1 MRILI
6 EEYQY
11 EYEDVYDVLKGLGVL
26 QNVEGKVCLSY
37 VGYYFNDDPDVNDCV
52 FILPKVL
59 LEGEF
64 GKEKVFGH
72 IEPKDLINAEDCKEL
87 TTEEHTFIYNLSVW
101 IYRAITVFR
110 DHEFDRVED
119 GKRQSSIVF
128 YKQAPMMGH
137 TRKRRANTFL
147 DVLLT
152 LQEWNK
158 RNESFV
164 MFILKNLHSGYNK
177 INWTRTISRSQAVI
191 QESIGSTRRQDVS
204 YLNPINKKRQINF
217 DEELL
222 VIYYS
227 ILQHMHDKY
236 GFPVSINVNFPLIR
250 GDKFARYINGYG
262 KRRLKQIKY
271 KYFSDKALE
280 LWELCYAFF
289 DRPDN
294 IMLNVDQREYLLV
307 KSFHIV
313 FEAIIDELIA
323 GDQKLP
329 KELKDQPDGKRVDHL
344 YQYKELTNND
354 TDDNIYYIGDSKYY
368 KRGNSLGNESVYKQF
383 TYARNVIQW
392 NIDLFNDGKAEDR
405 NGHVKLRDD
414 VTEGYNIIP
423 NFFIS
428 ANQNVLQPEDD
439 IKLID
444 SDKEAGQSRQQYY
457 LSRQFENRLFDRDTF
472 LLAHYDVNFLFV
484 IALYGRNHQ
493 SSKVAWRN
501 KVRKM
506 FRKEIQQML
515 KDNFEFYA
523 MTAHADV
530 NADTYIKENFQTL
543 LGKVFHPFENRE
555 GSDQQYYSLALRN
568 PDKEYEYYK
577 NVKHDAIRAEEAR
590 RRIADE
596 NEQVMFDLKQAF
608 YVAPCE
614 LGVDPRS
621 LPEDVMP
628 IVEPRSHDEIPK
640 QFLTMHYLENY
651 ADTTILIGIVNGLDH
666 LHWIFSRKGG
676 KRDDAYNVRLGKE
689 VHGGV
694 VKSRDY
700 VRHAKFVILYNVGE
714 NKVYKAFRVKNT
726 GELTSEQ
733 MIKQDY
739 RNPHH
744 DKYFCYF
751 FDEEITLGD
760 FDIQGIIEAD
770 KKKYEADPKHKE
782 KYAEGQ
788 PVYMSGKELIKFRKK
803 CIQI

>member
-11 EYEDVYDVLKGLGVL
+11 DYEDVYDVLKGLGVL
-26 QNVEGKVCLSY
+26 QDVEGKVSLSY
-37 VGYYFNDDPDVNDCV
+37 VGYYYNDDPDVNDCV

-72 IEPKDLINAEDCKEL
+72 IEPRDLINAEDCKDL
-87 TTEEHTFIYNLSVW
+87 TSEEHTFIYNLSVW

-119 GKRQSSIVF
+119 GKRQSSIVL

-137 TRKRRANTFL
+137 TRKRKANTFL

-164 MFILKNLHSGYNK
+164 MFIVKNLHSGYNK

-191 QESIGSTRRQDVS
+191 QESIGGTRRQDVS
-204 YLNPINKKRQINF
+204 YLNPINKKRQVNF

-250 GDKFARYINGYG
+250 GDKFARYIGGYG

-329 KELKDQPDGKRVDHL
+329 KELKDQPDGKRVDHI
-344 YQYKELTNND
+344 YQYQELTNNT

-368 KRGNSLGNESVYKQF
+368 KRGNSLGKESIYKQF

-392 NIDLFNDGKAEDR
+392 NIDLFNDGKEEEK

-428 ANQNVLQPEDD
+428 ANQNVLRPEDD

-444 SDKEAGQSRQQYY
+444 SDKEADKRRQQYY

-484 IALYGRNHQ
+484 VALYGRNH
-493 SSKVAWRN
+493 SASKALWRN
-501 KVRKM
+501 KVRQM

-515 KDNFEFYA
+515 KENFEFYA
-523 MTAHADV
+523 TTAKSDV
-530 NADTYIKENFQTL
+530 NPDVYIKENFQSL
-543 LGKVFHPFENRE
+543 LGKVYHPFDNRE
-555 GSDQQYYSLALRN
+555 GSDQQYFSLALRK
-568 PDKEYEYYK
+568 PEKES
-577 NVKHDAIRAEEAR
+577 DATIRAKVAS
-590 RRIADE
+590 E
-596 NEQVMFDLKQAF
+596 NEAVMFELKNAF
-608 YVAPCE
+608 YIAKCP
-614 LGVDPRS
+614 LGVDPRT
-621 LPEDVMP
+621 LPEDKMP
-628 IVEPRSHDEIPK
+628 IVEPRPHDVIPK

-651 ADTTILIGIVNGLDH
+651 PKATFLIGIVNGYEH
-666 LHWIFSRKGG
+666 LNWIFSRNGG
-676 KRDDAYNVRLGKE
+676 KRDDAYNVRLGKD

-700 VRHAKFVILYNVGE
+700 VKHAKFVILYMDGE
-714 NKVYKAFRVKNT
+714 KKVYKAFRVKNT
-726 GELTSEQ
+726 GELTHEQ
-733 MIKQDY
+733 MISQGY
-739 RNPHH
+739 LNPRH
-744 DKYFCYF
+744 DRYFCYF
-751 FDEEITLGD
+751 FDEEITLGE
-760 FDIQGIIEAD
+760 FDIETIIEA
-770 KKKYEADPKHKE
+770 E
-782 KYAEGQ
+782 KTRNAGYAKGMPIYVNDE
-788 PVYMSGKELIKFRKK
+788 ELIKFRK
-803 CIQI
+803 

>member
-11 EYEDVYDVLKGLGVL
+11 DYEDVYDVLRGLGVL
-26 QNVEGKVCLSY
+26 QDVEGKVSLSY

-72 IEPKDLINAEDCKEL
+72 IEPRDLIKAEDCKDL
-87 TTEEHTFIYNLSVW
+87 TTEEHAFIYNLSVW

-110 DHEFDRVED
+110 DHEFDRMED
-119 GKRQSSIVF
+119 GKRQSSIVL
-128 YKQAPMMGH
+128 YKRAPMMGH
-137 TRKRRANTFL
+137 TRKRKANTFL

-164 MFILKNLHSGYNK
+164 MFIVKNLHSGHNK
-177 INWTRTISRSQAVI
+177 INWMRTISRSQAVI
-191 QESIGSTRRQDVS
+191 QESIGGTCRQDVS

-250 GDKFARYINGYG
+250 GDKFKRYIGGYG

-280 LWELCYAFF
+280 LWELSYAFF

-307 KSFHIV
+307 KSFHVV
-313 FEAIIDELIA
+313 FEAIIDELIT

-329 KELKDQPDGKRVDHL
+329 KELKDQPDGKRVDHI
-344 YQYKELTNND
+344 YQYHELTNND
-354 TDDNIYYIGDSKYY
+354 KDDNIYYIGDSKYY
-368 KRGNSLGNESVYKQF
+368 KRGNSLGKESIYKQF

-392 NIDLFNDGKAEDR
+392 NIDLFNDGKTEEKY
-405 NGHVKLRDD
+405 GHVKLRDD

-428 ANQNVLQPEDD
+428 ANQNVLLPEDD

-444 SDKEAGQSRQQYY
+444 NDKEADKRRQQYY
-457 LSRQFENRLFDRDTF
+457 LSRQFKNRLFDRDTF

-484 IALYGRNHQ
+484 VALYGRNHSASKAQ
-493 SSKVAWRN
+493 WRSKVRQ
-501 KVRKM
+501 M
-506 FRKEIQQML
+506 FRNEIQQML
-515 KDNFEFYA
+515 KENFEFYA
-523 MTAHADV
+523 ITAKSDV
-530 NADTYIKENFQTL
+530 NPDVYIKENFQKL
-543 LGKVFHPFENRE
+543 LGKVYHPFDNRE
-555 GSDQQYYSLALRN
+555 GSDQQYFSLALRK
-568 PDKEYEYYK
+568 PEKEKEYYEKVVK
-577 NVKHDAIRAEEAR
+577 NPALGEKMMKE
-590 RRIADE
+590 IADE
-596 NEQVMFDLKQAF
+596 NEAVMFDLRQAF
-608 YVAPCE
+608 YIAKCPLGIAP
-614 LGVDPRS
+614 RM
-621 LPEDVMP
+621 LPEDEMP
-628 IVEPRSHDEIPK
+628 IVEPRPHDVIPK

-651 ADTTILIGIVNGLDH
+651 PKATFLIGIVNGYEH
-666 LHWIFSRKGG
+666 LNWIFSRNGG
-676 KRDDAYNVRLGKE
+676 KRDDAYNVRLGKD

-700 VRHAKFVILYNVGE
+700 VKHAKFVILYMDGE
-714 NKVYKAFRVKNT
+714 KKVYKAFRVKNT
-726 GELTSEQ
+726 GELSREQ
-733 MIKQDY
+733 MISQGY
-739 RNPHH
+739 LNPRH
-744 DKYFCYF
+744 DRYFCYF

-760 FDIQGIIEAD
+760 FDINEIIKTD
-770 KKKYEADPKHKE
+770 KKKYEADTKQKE
-782 KYAEGQ
+782 EYAEGQ
-788 PVYMSGKELIKFRKK
+788 PVFMSGEELIKFRK
-803 CIQI
+803 

>member
-26 QNVEGKVCLSY
+26 QDVEGKVSLSY

-110 DHEFDRVED
+110 DHELDRVED

-164 MFILKNLHSGYNK
+164 MFIVKNLHSGYNK

-191 QESIGSTRRQDVS
+191 QESIGGTRRQDVS
-204 YLNPINKKRQINF
+204 YLNPINKKRQVNF

-250 GDKFARYINGYG
+250 GDKFARHIGGYG

-329 KELKDQPDGKRVDHL
+329 KELKDQPDGKRVDHI
-344 YQYKELTNND
+344 YQYQELTNNT

-368 KRGNSLGNESVYKQF
+368 KRGNSLGKESIYKQF

-392 NIDLFNDGKAEDR
+392 NIDLFNDGKEEEK

-428 ANQNVLQPEDD
+428 ANQNVLRPEDD

-444 SDKEAGQSRQQYY
+444 SDKEADKRRQQYY

-484 IALYGRNHQ
+484 VALYGRNH
-493 SSKVAWRN
+493 SASKALWRN
-501 KVRKM
+501 KVRQM

-515 KDNFEFYA
+515 KENFEFYA
-523 MTAHADV
+523 MTAKSDV
-530 NADTYIKENFQTL
+530 NPDVYIKENFQSL
-543 LGKVFHPFENRE
+543 LGKVYHPFDNRE
-555 GSDQQYYSLALRN
+555 GSDQQYFSLALRK
-568 PDKEYEYYK
+568 PEKES
-577 NVKHDAIRAEEAR
+577 DATIRAKVAS
-590 RRIADE
+590 E
-596 NEQVMFDLKQAF
+596 NEAVMFELKNAF
-608 YVAPCE
+608 YIAKCPLGVAP
-614 LGVDPRS
+614 RT
-621 LPEDVMP
+621 LPEDKMP
-628 IVEPRSHDEIPK
+628 IVEPRPHDVIPK

-651 ADTTILIGIVNGLDH
+651 PKATFLIGIVNGYEH
-666 LHWIFSRKGG
+666 LNWIFSRNGG
-676 KRDDAYNVRLGKE
+676 KRDDAYNVRLGKD

-700 VRHAKFVILYNVGE
+700 VKHAKFVILYMDGE
-714 NKVYKAFRVKNT
+714 KKVYKAFRVKNT
-726 GELTSEQ
+726 GELTHEQ
-733 MIKQDY
+733 MISQGY
-739 RNPHH
+739 LNPRH
-744 DKYFCYF
+744 DRYFCYF
-751 FDEEITLGD
+751 FDEEITLGE
-760 FDIQGIIEAD
+760 FDIETIIEA
-770 KKKYEADPKHKE
+770 E
-782 KYAEGQ
+782 KTRNAGYAKGMPIYVNGE
-788 PVYMSGKELIKFRKK
+788 ELIKFRK
-803 CIQI
+803 

>member
-26 QNVEGKVCLSY
+26 QDVEGKVSLSY

-87 TTEEHTFIYNLSVW
+87 TTEEHKFIYNLSVW

-119 GKRQSSIVF
+119 GKRQSSIVL

-137 TRKRRANTFL
+137 TRKRKANTFL

-164 MFILKNLHSGYNK
+164 MFIVKNLHSGYNK

-191 QESIGSTRRQDVS
+191 QESGCGSRRQDVS

-227 ILQHMHDKY
+227 VLQHMHDEY
-236 GFPVSINVNFPLIR
+236 GFPVRINVNFPLIQ
-250 GDKFARYINGYG
+250 GEKFKWYINGYG

-323 GDQKLP
+323 GDQTLP
-329 KELKDQPDGKRVDHL
+329 KELKDQPDGKRVDHI
-344 YQYKELTNND
+344 YQYQELTNNA
-354 TDDNIYYIGDSKYY
+354 TDDHIYYIGDSKYY
-368 KRGNSLGNESVYKQF
+368 KRGNSLGKESVYKQF

-444 SDKEAGQSRQQYY
+444 SDKEAGQRRQQYY

-484 IALYGRNHQ
+484 IALYGRNNQ

-543 LGKVFHPFENRE
+543 LGKVYHPFENRE
-555 GSDQQYYSLALRN
+555 GSDQQYFSLALRKPEKESN
-568 PDKEYEYYK
+568 PEVSAKIS
-577 NVKHDAIRAEEAR
+577 N
-590 RRIADE
+590 E
-596 NEQVMFDLKQAF
+596 NEAVMFALRQAF
-608 YVAPCE
+608 YIAKCP
-614 LGVDPRS
+614 LGVDPKT

-628 IVEPRSHDEIPK
+628 KVEARPHDEIPK
-640 QFLTMHYLENY
+640 EYLTMHHLEQY
-651 ADTTILIGIVNGLDH
+651 PDATFLIGGFNGVNQLN
-666 LHWIFSRKGG
+666 WIFSRRGG
-676 KRDDAYNVRLGKE
+676 KRDDAYNVRIGKD

-694 VKSRDY
+694 IKSRENI
-700 VRHAKFVILYNVGE
+700 RHAKFVILYEFEKEDKG
-714 NKVYKAFRVKNT
+714 VYKAFRVKNI
-726 GELTSEQ
+726 GELTKQQ
-733 MIKQDY
+733 MIDTGY
-739 RNPHH
+739 INPRH
-744 DKYFCYF
+744 DAYLCYF
-751 FDEEITLGD
+751 FDEEITLGE
-760 FDIQGIIEAD
+760 FDIKKIIEAD
-770 KKKYEADPKHKE
+770 RMKHEADSKQKKE
-782 KYAEGQ
+782 YAEGQ
-788 PVYMSGKELIKFRKK
+788 PVYMSGKELINYRK
-803 CIQI
+803 

>member
-26 QNVEGKVCLSY
+26 QDVEGKVSLSY

-110 DHEFDRVED
+110 DHEFDRVEN
-119 GKRQSSIVF
+119 GKRQSSIVL

-137 TRKRRANTFL
+137 TRKRKANTFL

-164 MFILKNLHSGYNK
+164 MFIVKNLHSGYNK

-250 GDKFARYINGYG
+250 GDKFARYISGYG

-368 KRGNSLGNESVYKQF
+368 KRGNSLGKESVYKQF

-405 NGHVKLRDD
+405 SGHVKLRDD

-428 ANQNVLQPEDD
+428 ANQNVLRPEND

-444 SDKEAGQSRQQYY
+444 SDKEDGKRRQQYY

-484 IALYGRNHQ
+484 VALYGRNN
-493 SSKVAWRN
+493 SASKVQWRN
-501 KVRKM
+501 KVRRM
-506 FRKEIQQML
+506 FRIEIQQML
-515 KDNFEFYA
+515 KENFEFYA
-523 MTAHADV
+523 MTAKSDV
-530 NADTYIKENFQTL
+530 NPDAYLRENFQQV
-543 LGKVFHPFENRE
+543 LGKVYHPFDNRE
-555 GSDQQYYSLALRN
+555 GSDQQYFSLALRK
-568 PDKEYEYYK
+568 PEKEA
-577 NVKHDAIRAEEAR
+577 DAAIREKVAS
-590 RRIADE
+590 E
-596 NEQVMFDLKQAF
+596 NEAVMFELKHAF
-608 YVAPCE
+608 YIAKCP
-614 LGVDPRS
+614 LGVDPRT

-628 IVEPRSHDEIPK
+628 RVEARPHDVIPK

-651 ADTTILIGIVNGLDH
+651 PKATFLIGIVNGIEH

-689 VHGGV
+689 AHGGV

-700 VRHAKFVILYNVGE
+700 VKHAKFVILYNAGE

-726 GELTSEQ
+726 GELTREQ
-733 MIKQDY
+733 MISQGY
-739 RNPHH
+739 LRPRH

-751 FDEEITLGD
+751 FDEEITLGE
-760 FDIQGIIEAD
+760 FDIHGIIEAD
-770 KKKYEADPKHKE
+770 KKKHEVDAKQKE
-782 KYAEGQ
+782 EYAEGQ
-788 PVYMSGKELIKFRKK
+788 PIFMSGEELIKFRK
-803 CIQI
+803 

>member
-11 EYEDVYDVLKGLGVL
+11 DYEDVYDVLKGLGVL
-26 QNVEGKVCLSY
+26 QDVEGKVSLSY
-37 VGYYFNDDPDVNDCV
+37 VGYYYNDDPDVNDCV

-72 IEPKDLINAEDCKEL
+72 IEPRDLINAEDCKDL
-87 TTEEHTFIYNLSVW
+87 TSEEHTFIYNLSVW

-119 GKRQSSIVF
+119 GKRQSSIVL

-137 TRKRRANTFL
+137 TRKRKANTFL

-164 MFILKNLHSGYNK
+164 MFIVKNLHSGYNK

-191 QESIGSTRRQDVS
+191 QESIGGTRRQDVS
-204 YLNPINKKRQINF
+204 YLNPINKKRQVNF

-250 GDKFARYINGYG
+250 GDKFARYIGGYG

-329 KELKDQPDGKRVDHL
+329 KELKDQPDGKRVDHI
-344 YQYKELTNND
+344 YQYQELTNNT

-368 KRGNSLGNESVYKQF
+368 KRGNSLGKESIYKQF

-392 NIDLFNDGKAEDR
+392 NIDLFNDGKEEEK

-428 ANQNVLQPEDD
+428 ANQNVLRPEDD

-444 SDKEAGQSRQQYY
+444 SDKEADKRRQQYY

-484 IALYGRNHQ
+484 VALYGRNH
-493 SSKVAWRN
+493 SASKALWHN
-501 KVRKM
+501 KVRQM

-515 KDNFEFYA
+515 KENFEFYA
-523 MTAHADV
+523 MTAKSDV
-530 NADTYIKENFQTL
+530 NPDVYIKENFQSL
-543 LGKVFHPFENRE
+543 LGKVYHPFDNRE
-555 GSDQQYYSLALRN
+555 GSDQQYFSLALRK
-568 PDKEYEYYK
+568 PEKES
-577 NVKHDAIRAEEAR
+577 DATIRAKVAS
-590 RRIADE
+590 E
-596 NEQVMFDLKQAF
+596 NEAVMFELKNAF
-608 YVAPCE
+608 YIAKCP
-614 LGVDPRS
+614 LGVDPRT
-621 LPEDVMP
+621 LPEDKMP
-628 IVEPRSHDEIPK
+628 IVEPRPHDVIPK

-651 ADTTILIGIVNGLDH
+651 PKATFLIGIVNGYEH
-666 LHWIFSRKGG
+666 LNWIFSRNGG
-676 KRDDAYNVRLGKE
+676 KRDDAYNVRLGKD

-700 VRHAKFVILYNVGE
+700 VKHAKFVILYMDGE
-714 NKVYKAFRVKNT
+714 KKVYKAFRVKNT
-726 GELTSEQ
+726 GELTHEQ
-733 MIKQDY
+733 MISQGY
-739 RNPHH
+739 LNPRH
-744 DKYFCYF
+744 DRYFCYF
-751 FDEEITLGD
+751 FDEEITLGE
-760 FDIQGIIEAD
+760 FDIETIIEA
-770 KKKYEADPKHKE
+770 E
-782 KYAEGQ
+782 KTRNAGYAKGMPIYVNGE
-788 PVYMSGKELIKFRKK
+788 ELIKFRK
-803 CIQI
+803 

>member
-26 QNVEGKVCLSY
+26 QDVEGKVSLSY

-164 MFILKNLHSGYNK
+164 MFIVKDLHSGYNK

-250 GDKFARYINGYG
+250 GDKFARYISGYG

-368 KRGNSLGNESVYKQF
+368 KRGNSLGKESVYKQF

-405 NGHVKLRDD
+405 SGHVKLRDD

-428 ANQNVLQPEDD
+428 ANQNVLRPEND

-444 SDKEAGQSRQQYY
+444 SDKEDGKRRQQYY

-484 IALYGRNHQ
+484 VALYGRNN
-493 SSKVAWRN
+493 SASKVQWRN
-501 KVRKM
+501 KVRRM
-506 FRKEIQQML
+506 FRIEIQQML
-515 KDNFEFYA
+515 KENFEFYA
-523 MTAHADV
+523 MTAKSDV
-530 NADTYIKENFQTL
+530 NPDAYLRENFQQV
-543 LGKVFHPFENRE
+543 LGKVYHPFDNRE
-555 GSDQQYYSLALRN
+555 GSDQQYFSLALRK
-568 PDKEYEYYK
+568 PEKEA
-577 NVKHDAIRAEEAR
+577 DAAIREKVAS
-590 RRIADE
+590 E
-596 NEQVMFDLKQAF
+596 NEAVMFELKHAF
-608 YVAPCE
+608 YIAKCP
-614 LGVDPRS
+614 LGVDPRTLS
-621 LPEDVMP
+621 EDVMP
-628 IVEPRSHDEIPK
+628 RVEARPHDVIPK

-651 ADTTILIGIVNGLDH
+651 PKATFLIGIVNGMEH

-689 VHGGV
+689 AHGGV

-700 VRHAKFVILYNVGE
+700 VKHAKFVILYNAGE

-726 GELTSEQ
+726 GELTREQ
-733 MIKQDY
+733 MKNQGY
-739 RNPHH
+739 LNPRHER
-744 DKYFCYF
+744 YFCYF
-751 FDEEITLGD
+751 FDEEITLGE
-760 FDIQGIIEAD
+760 FDIEAIIEAD
-770 KKKYEADPKHKE
+770 KKKHEADAKQKE

-788 PVYMSGKELIKFRKK
+788 PVFMSGEELIKFRK
-803 CIQI
+803 

>member
-26 QNVEGKVCLSY
+26 QDVEGKVSLSY

-87 TTEEHTFIYNLSVW
+87 TTEEHKFIYNLSVW

-119 GKRQSSIVF
+119 GKRQSSIVL

-137 TRKRRANTFL
+137 TRKRKANTFL

-164 MFILKNLHSGYNK
+164 MFIVKNLHSGYNK

-191 QESIGSTRRQDVS
+191 QESGCGSRRQDVS

-227 ILQHMHDKY
+227 VLQHMHDEY
-236 GFPVSINVNFPLIR
+236 GFPVRINVNFPLIQ
-250 GDKFARYINGYG
+250 GEKFKRYINGYG

-323 GDQKLP
+323 GDQTLP
-329 KELKDQPDGKRVDHL
+329 KELKDQPDGKRVDHI
-344 YQYKELTNND
+344 YQYQELTNNA
-354 TDDNIYYIGDSKYY
+354 TDDHIYYIGDSKYY
-368 KRGNSLGNESVYKQF
+368 KRGNSLGKESVYKQF

-444 SDKEAGQSRQQYY
+444 SDKEAGQRRQQYY

-515 KDNFEFYA
+515 KENFEFYA

-543 LGKVFHPFENRE
+543 LGKVYHPFENRE
-555 GSDQQYYSLALRN
+555 GSDQQYFSLALRKPEKESN
-568 PDKEYEYYK
+568 PEVSAKIS
-577 NVKHDAIRAEEAR
+577 N
-590 RRIADE
+590 E
-596 NEQVMFDLKQAF
+596 NEAVMFALRQAF
-608 YVAPCE
+608 YIAKCP
-614 LGVDPRS
+614 LGVDPKT

-628 IVEPRSHDEIPK
+628 KVEARPHDEIPK
-640 QFLTMHYLENY
+640 EYLTMHHLEQY
-651 ADTTILIGIVNGLDH
+651 PDATFLIGGFNGVNQLN
-666 LHWIFSRKGG
+666 WIFSRRGG
-676 KRDDAYNVRLGKE
+676 KRDDAYNVRIGKD

-694 VKSRDY
+694 IKSRENI
-700 VRHAKFVILYNVGE
+700 RHAKFVILYEFEKEDKG
-714 NKVYKAFRVKNT
+714 VYKAFRVKNI
-726 GELTSEQ
+726 GELTKQQ
-733 MIKQDY
+733 MIDTGY
-739 RNPHH
+739 INPRH
-744 DKYFCYF
+744 DAYLCYF
-751 FDEEITLGD
+751 FDEEITLGE
-760 FDIQGIIEAD
+760 FDIKKIIEAD
-770 KKKYEADPKHKE
+770 RMKHEADSKQKKE
-782 KYAEGQ
+782 YAEGQ
-788 PVYMSGKELIKFRKK
+788 PVYMSGKELINFRK
-803 CIQI
+803 

>member
-11 EYEDVYDVLKGLGVL
+11 KYEDVCDVLKGLGVL
-26 QNVEGKVCLSY
+26 QDVEGKVSLSY

-72 IEPKDLINAEDCKEL
+72 IEPRDLINAEDCKDL

-119 GKRQSSIVF
+119 GKRQSSIVL

-137 TRKRRANTFL
+137 TRKRKANTFL

-164 MFILKNLHSGYNK
+164 MFIVKNLHSGYNK

-191 QESIGSTRRQDVS
+191 QESIGGTRRQDVS

-250 GDKFARYINGYG
+250 GDKFKRYIDSYG

-344 YQYKELTNND
+344 YQYQELTNND
-354 TDDNIYYIGDSKYY
+354 KNDNIYYIGDSKYY
-368 KRGNSLGNESVYKQF
+368 KRGNSLGKESIYKQF

-392 NIDLFNDGKAEDR
+392 NIDLFNDGKAEEKS
-405 NGHVKLRDD
+405 GHVKLRDD

-428 ANQNVLQPEDD
+428 ANQNVLRPEDD

-444 SDKEAGQSRQQYY
+444 SDKEESKRRQQYY

-484 IALYGRNHQ
+484 VALYGRNNAA
-493 SSKVAWRN
+493 SKVQWRN
-501 KVRKM
+501 KVRRM
-506 FRKEIQQML
+506 FRIEIQQML
-515 KDNFEFYA
+515 KENFEFYA
-523 MTAHADV
+523 MTAKSDV
-530 NADTYIKENFQTL
+530 NPDAYIRENFQQV
-543 LGKVFHPFENRE
+543 LGKVYHPFDNRE
-555 GSDQQYYSLALRN
+555 GSDQQYFSLALRKPEKESN
-568 PDKEYEYYK
+568 PEVSAKIS
-577 NVKHDAIRAEEAR
+577 N
-590 RRIADE
+590 E
-596 NEQVMFDLKQAF
+596 NEAVMFALRQAF
-608 YVAPCE
+608 YIAKCP
-614 LGVDPRS
+614 LGVDPKT
-621 LPEDVMP
+621 LPEDIMP
-628 IVEPRSHDEIPK
+628 KVEARPHDEIPK
-640 QFLTMHYLENY
+640 EYLTMHHLEQY
-651 ADTTILIGIVNGLDH
+651 PDATFLIGGFNGVNQLN
-666 LHWIFSRKGG
+666 WIFSRRGG
-676 KRDDAYNVRLGKE
+676 KRDDAYNVRIGKD

-694 VKSRDY
+694 IKSRENI
-700 VRHAKFVILYNVGE
+700 RHAKFVILYEFEKEDKG
-714 NKVYKAFRVKNT
+714 VYKAFRVKNI
-726 GELTSEQ
+726 GELTKQQ
-733 MIKQDY
+733 MIDTGY
-739 RNPHH
+739 INPRHEV
-744 DKYFCYF
+744 YLCYF
-751 FDEEITLGD
+751 FDEEITLGE
-760 FDIQGIIEAD
+760 FDIKKIIEAD
-770 KKKYEADPKHKE
+770 RMKHEADSKQKKE
-782 KYAEGQ
+782 YAEGQ
-788 PVYMSGKELIKFRKK
+788 PVYMSGKELINFRK
-803 CIQI
+803 

>member
-26 QNVEGKVCLSY
+26 QDVEGKVSLSY

-368 KRGNSLGNESVYKQF
+368 KRGNSLGKESVYKQF

-444 SDKEAGQSRQQYY
+444 SDKEAGQRRQQYY

-543 LGKVFHPFENRE
+543 LGKVYHPFENRE
-555 GSDQQYYSLALRN
+555 GSDQQYFSLALRKPEKERN
-568 PDKEYEYYK
+568 PEVSAKIS
-577 NVKHDAIRAEEAR
+577 N
-590 RRIADE
+590 E
-596 NEQVMFDLKQAF
+596 NEAVMFALRQAF
-608 YVAPCE
+608 YIAKCP
-614 LGVDPRS
+614 LGVDPKT
-621 LPEDVMP
+621 LPEDIMP
-628 IVEPRSHDEIPK
+628 KVEARPHDEIPK
-640 QFLTMHYLENY
+640 EYLTMHHLEQY
-651 ADTTILIGIVNGLDH
+651 PDATFLIGGFNGVNQLN
-666 LHWIFSRKGG
+666 WIFSRRGG
-676 KRDDAYNVRLGKE
+676 KRDDAYNVRIGKD

-694 VKSRDY
+694 IKSRENI
-700 VRHAKFVILYNVGE
+700 RHAKFVILYEFEKEDKG
-714 NKVYKAFRVKNT
+714 VYKAFRVKNI
-726 GELTSEQ
+726 GELTKQQ
-733 MIKQDY
+733 MIDTGY
-739 RNPHH
+739 INPRH
-744 DKYFCYF
+744 DAYLCYF
-751 FDEEITLGD
+751 FDEEITLGE
-760 FDIQGIIEAD
+760 FDIKKIIEAD
-770 KKKYEADPKHKE
+770 RMKHEADSKQKKE
-782 KYAEGQ
+782 YAEGQ
-788 PVYMSGKELIKFRKK
+788 PVYMSGKELINYRK
-803 CIQI
+803 

>member
-26 QNVEGKVCLSY
+26 QDVEGKVSLSY

-119 GKRQSSIVF
+119 GKRQSSIVL

-137 TRKRRANTFL
+137 TRKRKANTFL

-164 MFILKNLHSGYNK
+164 MFIVKNLHSGYNK

-191 QESIGSTRRQDVS
+191 QESIGGTRRQDVS

-227 ILQHMHDKY
+227 ILQHMNDKY

-250 GDKFARYINGYG
+250 GDKFSRYISGYG

-368 KRGNSLGNESVYKQF
+368 KRGNSLGKESIYKQF

-392 NIDLFNDGKAEDR
+392 NIDLFNDCRAEDR
-405 NGHVKLRDD
+405 GGHVKLRDD
-414 VTEGYNIIP
+414 KTEGYNIIP

-428 ANQNVLQPEDD
+428 ANQNVLRPEDD

-444 SDKEAGQSRQQYY
+444 SDKEAEQRRQQYY
-457 LSRQFENRLFDRDTF
+457 ISRQFENRLFDRDTF

-484 IALYGRNHQ
+484 VALYGRNHQ

-523 MTAHADV
+523 MTAHEDI

-543 LGKVFHPFENRE
+543 LGKVYHPFENRE
-555 GSDQQYYSLALRN
+555 GSDQQYFSLALRKPEKESN
-568 PDKEYEYYK
+568 PEVSAKISNE
-577 NVKHDAIRAEEAR
+577 NDA
-590 RRIADE
+590 
-596 NEQVMFDLKQAF
+596 VMFALRQAF
-608 YVAPCE
+608 YIAKCP
-614 LGVDPRS
+614 LGVDPKT
-621 LPEDVMP
+621 LPEDIMP
-628 IVEPRSHDEIPK
+628 KVEARPHDEIPK
-640 QFLTMHYLENY
+640 EYLTMHHLEQY
-651 ADTTILIGIVNGLDH
+651 PDATFLIGGFNGVNQLN
-666 LHWIFSRKGG
+666 WIFSRRGG
-676 KRDDAYNVRLGKE
+676 KRDDGYNVRIGKD

-694 VKSRDY
+694 IKSRENI
-700 VRHAKFVILYNVGE
+700 RHAKFVILYEFEKEDKG
-714 NKVYKAFRVKNT
+714 VYKAFRVKNI
-726 GELTSEQ
+726 GELSKQQ
-733 MIKQDY
+733 MIDTGY
-739 RNPHH
+739 INPRH
-744 DKYFCYF
+744 DAYLCYF
-751 FDEEITLGD
+751 FDEEITLGE
-760 FDIQGIIEAD
+760 FDIKKIIEAD
-770 KKKYEADPKHKE
+770 RKKHEVDAKQKKE
-782 KYAEGQ
+782 YAEGQ
-788 PVYMSGKELIKFRKK
+788 PVYTG
-803 CIQI
+803 

>member
-26 QNVEGKVCLSY
+26 QDVEGKVCLSY

-72 IEPKDLINAEDCKEL
+72 IEPKDLINAEDCNEL
-87 TTEEHTFIYNLSVW
+87 TTEEHKFIYNLSVW

-110 DHEFDRVED
+110 NHEFDRVED
-119 GKRQSSIVF
+119 GKRQSSIVL

-164 MFILKNLHSGYNK
+164 MFIVKNLHSGYNK

-204 YLNPINKKRQINF
+204 YLNPINKKRQMNF

-222 VIYYS
+222 VLYYS

-323 GDQKLP
+323 GDQTLP
-329 KELKDQPDGKRVDHL
+329 KELKDQPDGKRVDHI
-344 YQYKELTNND
+344 YQYQELTNNA
-354 TDDNIYYIGDSKYY
+354 TDDHIYYIGDSKYY
-368 KRGNSLGNESVYKQF
+368 KRGNSLGKESVYKQF

-444 SDKEAGQSRQQYY
+444 SDKEAGQRRQQYY

-543 LGKVFHPFENRE
+543 LGKVYHPFENRE
-555 GSDQQYYSLALRN
+555 GSDQQYFSLALRKPEKERN
-568 PDKEYEYYK
+568 PEVSAKIS
-577 NVKHDAIRAEEAR
+577 N
-590 RRIADE
+590 E
-596 NEQVMFDLKQAF
+596 NEAVMFALRQAF
-608 YVAPCE
+608 YIAKCP
-614 LGVDPRS
+614 LGVDPKT
-621 LPEDVMP
+621 LPEDIMP
-628 IVEPRSHDEIPK
+628 KVEARPHDEIPK
-640 QFLTMHYLENY
+640 EYLTMHHLEQY
-651 ADTTILIGIVNGLDH
+651 PDATFLIGGFNGVNQLN
-666 LHWIFSRKGG
+666 WIFSRRGG
-676 KRDDAYNVRLGKE
+676 KRDDAYNVRIGKD

-694 VKSRDY
+694 IKSRENI
-700 VRHAKFVILYNVGE
+700 RHAKFVILYEFEKEDKG
-714 NKVYKAFRVKNT
+714 VYKAFRVKNI
-726 GELTSEQ
+726 GELTKQQ
-733 MIKQDY
+733 MIDTGY
-739 RNPHH
+739 INPRH
-744 DKYFCYF
+744 DAYLCYF
-751 FDEEITLGD
+751 FDEEITLGE
-760 FDIQGIIEAD
+760 FDIKKIIEAD
-770 KKKYEADPKHKE
+770 RMKHEADSKQKKE
-782 KYAEGQ
+782 YAEGQ
-788 PVYMSGKELIKFRKK
+788 PVYMSGKELINYRK
-803 CIQI
+803 

>member
-26 QNVEGKVCLSY
+26 QDVEGKVSLSY

-87 TTEEHTFIYNLSVW
+87 TTEEHKFIYNLSVW

-119 GKRQSSIVF
+119 GKRQSSIVL

-137 TRKRRANTFL
+137 TRKRKANTFL

-164 MFILKNLHSGYNK
+164 MFIVKNLHSGYNK

-191 QESIGSTRRQDVS
+191 QESGCGSRRQDVS

-227 ILQHMHDKY
+227 VLQHMHDEY
-236 GFPVSINVNFPLIR
+236 GFPVRINVNFPLIQ
-250 GDKFARYINGYG
+250 GEKFKRYINGYG

-271 KYFSDKALE
+271 KYFSDKELE

-323 GDQKLP
+323 GDQTLP
-329 KELKDQPDGKRVDHL
+329 KELKDQPDGKRVDHI
-344 YQYKELTNND
+344 YQYQELTNNA
-354 TDDNIYYIGDSKYY
+354 TDDHIYYIGDSKYY
-368 KRGNSLGNESVYKQF
+368 KRGNSLGKESVYKQF

-444 SDKEAGQSRQQYY
+444 SDKEAGQRRQQYY

-484 IALYGRNHQ
+484 ISLYGRNHQ

-543 LGKVFHPFENRE
+543 LGKVYHPFENRE
-555 GSDQQYYSLALRN
+555 GSDQQYFSLALRKPEKESN
-568 PDKEYEYYK
+568 PEVSAKIS
-577 NVKHDAIRAEEAR
+577 N
-590 RRIADE
+590 E
-596 NEQVMFDLKQAF
+596 NEAVMFALRQAF
-608 YVAPCE
+608 YIATCP
-614 LGVDPRS
+614 LGVDPKT

-628 IVEPRSHDEIPK
+628 KVEARPHDEIPK
-640 QFLTMHYLENY
+640 EYLTMHHLEQY
-651 ADTTILIGIVNGLDH
+651 PDATFLIGGFNGVNQLN
-666 LHWIFSRKGG
+666 WIFSRRGG
-676 KRDDAYNVRLGKE
+676 KRDDAYNVRIGKD

-694 VKSRDY
+694 IKSRENI
-700 VRHAKFVILYNVGE
+700 RHAKFVILYEFEKEDKG
-714 NKVYKAFRVKNT
+714 VYKAFRVKNI
-726 GELTSEQ
+726 GELTKQQ
-733 MIKQDY
+733 MIDTGY
-739 RNPHH
+739 INPRH
-744 DKYFCYF
+744 DAYLCYF
-751 FDEEITLGD
+751 FDEEITLGE
-760 FDIQGIIEAD
+760 FDIKKIIEAD
-770 KKKYEADPKHKE
+770 RMKHEADSKQKKE
-782 KYAEGQ
+782 YAEGQ
-788 PVYMSGKELIKFRKK
+788 PVYMSGKELINYRK
-803 CIQI
+803 

>member
-26 QNVEGKVCLSY
+26 QDVEGKVSLSY

-137 TRKRRANTFL
+137 TRTRRANTFL

-164 MFILKNLHSGYNK
+164 MFIVKDLHSGYNK

-250 GDKFARYINGYG
+250 GDKFARYISGYG

-294 IMLNVDQREYLLV
+294 IMLNVDQREYMLV

-368 KRGNSLGNESVYKQF
+368 KRGNSLGKESVYKQF

-405 NGHVKLRDD
+405 SGHVKLRDD

-428 ANQNVLQPEDD
+428 ANQNVLRPEND

-444 SDKEAGQSRQQYY
+444 SDKEDGKRRQQYY

-484 IALYGRNHQ
+484 VALYGRNN
-493 SSKVAWRN
+493 SASKVQWRN
-501 KVRKM
+501 KVRRM
-506 FRKEIQQML
+506 FRIEIQQML
-515 KDNFEFYA
+515 KENFEFYA
-523 MTAHADV
+523 MTAKSDV
-530 NADTYIKENFQTL
+530 NPDAYLRENFQQV
-543 LGKVFHPFENRE
+543 LGKVYHPFDNRE
-555 GSDQQYYSLALRN
+555 GSDQQYFSLALRK
-568 PDKEYEYYK
+568 PEKEA
-577 NVKHDAIRAEEAR
+577 DAAIREKVAS
-590 RRIADE
+590 E
-596 NEQVMFDLKQAF
+596 NEAVMFELKHAF
-608 YVAPCE
+608 YIAKCP
-614 LGVDPRS
+614 LGVDPRT

-628 IVEPRSHDEIPK
+628 RVEARPHDVIPK

-651 ADTTILIGIVNGLDH
+651 PKATFLIGIVNGMEH

-689 VHGGV
+689 AHGGV

-700 VRHAKFVILYNVGE
+700 VKHAKFVILYNAGE

-726 GELTSEQ
+726 GELTREQ
-733 MIKQDY
+733 MISQGY
-739 RNPHH
+739 LRPRH

-751 FDEEITLGD
+751 FDEEITLVVC
-760 FDIQGIIEAD
+760 
-770 KKKYEADPKHKE
+770 K
-782 KYAEGQ
+782 
-788 PVYMSGKELIKFRKK
+788 V
-803 CIQI
+803 

>member
-11 EYEDVYDVLKGLGVL
+11 KYEDVCDVLKGLGVL
-26 QNVEGKVCLSY
+26 QDVEGKVSLSY

-72 IEPKDLINAEDCKEL
+72 IEPRDLINAEDCKDL

-119 GKRQSSIVF
+119 GKRQSSIVL

-137 TRKRRANTFL
+137 TRKRKANTFL
-147 DVLLT
+147 DMLLT

-164 MFILKNLHSGYNK
+164 MFIVKNLHSGYNK

-191 QESIGSTRRQDVS
+191 QESIGGTRRQGVS

-250 GDKFARYINGYG
+250 GDKFKRYIDSYG

-323 GDQKLP
+323 GDQTLP
-329 KELKDQPDGKRVDHL
+329 KELKDQPDGKRVDHI
-344 YQYKELTNND
+344 YQYQELTNNS
-354 TDDNIYYIGDSKYY
+354 TDDHIYYIGDSKYY
-368 KRGNSLGNESVYKQF
+368 KRGNSLGKESVYKQF

-444 SDKEAGQSRQQYY
+444 SDKEAGLRRQQYY

-543 LGKVFHPFENRE
+543 LGKVYHPFENRE
-555 GSDQQYYSLALRN
+555 GSDQQYFSLALRKPEKESN
-568 PDKEYEYYK
+568 PEVSAKIS
-577 NVKHDAIRAEEAR
+577 N
-590 RRIADE
+590 E
-596 NEQVMFDLKQAF
+596 NEAVMFALRQAF
-608 YVAPCE
+608 YIAKCP
-614 LGVDPRS
+614 LGVDPKT

-628 IVEPRSHDEIPK
+628 KVEARPHDEIPK
-640 QFLTMHYLENY
+640 EYLTMHHLEQY
-651 ADTTILIGIVNGLDH
+651 PDATFLIGGFNGVNQLN
-666 LHWIFSRKGG
+666 WIFSRRGG
-676 KRDDAYNVRLGKE
+676 KRDDAYNVRIGKD

-694 VKSRDY
+694 IKSRENI
-700 VRHAKFVILYNVGE
+700 RHAKFVILYEFEKEDKG
-714 NKVYKAFRVKNT
+714 VYKAFRVKNI
-726 GELTSEQ
+726 GELTKQQ
-733 MIKQDY
+733 MIDTGY
-739 RNPHH
+739 INPRH
-744 DKYFCYF
+744 DAYLCYF
-751 FDEEITLGD
+751 FDEEITLGE
-760 FDIQGIIEAD
+760 FDIKKIIEAD
-770 KKKYEADPKHKE
+770 RMKHEADSKQKKE
-782 KYAEGQ
+782 YAEGQ
-788 PVYMSGKELIKFRKK
+788 PVYMSGKELINYRK
-803 CIQI
+803 

>member
-26 QNVEGKVCLSY
+26 QNVEGKVSLSY

-87 TTEEHTFIYNLSVW
+87 TTEEHKFIYNLSVW
-101 IYRAITVFR
+101 IYRAIIVFR

-119 GKRQSSIVF
+119 GKRQSSIVL

-137 TRKRRANTFL
+137 TRKRKANTFL

-164 MFILKNLHSGYNK
+164 MFIVKNLHSGYNK

-191 QESIGSTRRQDVS
+191 QEGIGGTRRQDVS

-250 GDKFARYINGYG
+250 GDKFERYINGYG

-344 YQYKELTNND
+344 YQYQELTNND
-354 TDDNIYYIGDSKYY
+354 KNDNIYYIGDSKYY
-368 KRGNSLGNESVYKQF
+368 KRGNSLGKESIYKQF

-444 SDKEAGQSRQQYY
+444 SDKEAGQRRQQYY

-543 LGKVFHPFENRE
+543 LGKVYHPFENRE
-555 GSDQQYYSLALRN
+555 GSDQQYFSLALRKPEKERN
-568 PDKEYEYYK
+568 PEVSAKISY
-577 NVKHDAIRAEEAR
+577 
-590 RRIADE
+590 E
-596 NEQVMFDLKQAF
+596 NEAVMFALRQAF
-608 YVAPCE
+608 YIAKCP
-614 LGVDPRS
+614 LGVDPKT
-621 LPEDVMP
+621 LPEDIMP
-628 IVEPRSHDEIPK
+628 KVEARPHDEIPK
-640 QFLTMHYLENY
+640 EYLTMHHLEQY
-651 ADTTILIGIVNGLDH
+651 PDATFLIGGFNGVNQLN
-666 LHWIFSRKGG
+666 WIFSRRGG
-676 KRDDAYNVRLGKE
+676 KRDDAYNVRIGKD

-694 VKSRDY
+694 IKSRENI
-700 VRHAKFVILYNVGE
+700 RHAKFVILYEFEKEDKG
-714 NKVYKAFRVKNT
+714 VYKAFRVKNI
-726 GELTSEQ
+726 GELTKQQ
-733 MIKQDY
+733 MIDTGY
-739 RNPHH
+739 INPRH
-744 DKYFCYF
+744 DAYLCYF
-751 FDEEITLGD
+751 FDEEITLGE
-760 FDIQGIIEAD
+760 FDIKKIIETD
-770 KKKYEADPKHKE
+770 RMKHEADSKQKKE
-782 KYAEGQ
+782 YAEGQ
-788 PVYMSGKELIKFRKK
+788 PVYMSGKELINYRK
-803 CIQI
+803 

>member
-11 EYEDVYDVLKGLGVL
+11 DYEDVCDVLKGLGVL
-26 QNVEGKVCLSY
+26 QNVDGKVSLSY
-37 VGYYFNDDPDVNDCV
+37 VGYYFNADPEVNDCV

-59 LEGEF
+59 LEGAF

-72 IEPKDLINAEDCKEL
+72 INPKDLIDADECKDL
-87 TTEEHTFIYNLSVW
+87 TNEEHAFIYNLSVW
-101 IYRAITVFR
+101 IYRAICVFR
-110 DHEFDRVED
+110 DHEFDRYEN
-119 GKRQSSIVF
+119 KKQSSIVL

-137 TRKRRANTFL
+137 MRKRRASTFL
-147 DVLLT
+147 DVLLA

-158 RNESFV
+158 KNESFV
-164 MFILKNLHSGYNK
+164 MYIVKNLHSGYNK

-191 QESIGSTRRQDVS
+191 QEGICGTRRQDAS

-227 ILQHMHDKY
+227 ILEYMRAKY
-236 GFPVSINVNFPLIR
+236 GFPVNINVNFSLIK
-250 GDKFARYINGYG
+250 GAKFERYIKGYG

-280 LWELCYAFF
+280 LWSYCYAFF

-294 IMLNVDQREYLLV
+294 LTLNVDQKEYLLV
-307 KSFHIV
+307 KSFHVV

-329 KELKDQPDGKRVDHL
+329 KDLKDQPDGKRVDHL
-344 YQYKELTNND
+344 YQYQELTNND
-354 TDDNIYYIGDSKYY
+354 KDDDIYYIGDSKYY
-368 KRGNSLGNESVYKQF
+368 KRGNSLSKESIYKQF

-392 NIDLFNDGKAEDR
+392 NIDLFNDGKAEEKV
-405 NGHVKLRDD
+405 GHIKLRDD

-428 ANQNVLQPEDD
+428 ANQNVLRPEDD

-444 SDKEAGQSRQQYY
+444 NDKDVEYRRQQYY

-484 IALYGRNHQ
+484 VALYGRNN
-493 SSKVAWRN
+493 SASKVLWRN

-506 FRKEIQQML
+506 FRTEIQQML

-523 MTAHADV
+523 MTAKSDV
-530 NADTYIKENFQTL
+530 NPDAYIKENFQQV
-543 LGKVFHPFENRE
+543 LGKMYHPFDNRE
-555 GSDQQYYSLALRN
+555 GSDQQYFSLALRK
-568 PDKEYEYYK
+568 PEKEM
-577 NVKHDAIRAEEAR
+577 DAAIREKVAN
-590 RRIADE
+590 E
-596 NEQVMFDLKQAF
+596 NETIMFELKHAF
-608 YVAPCE
+608 YIAKCP
-614 LGVDPRS
+614 LGVDPRT

-628 IVEPRSHDEIPK
+628 KVEPRPHDVIPK

-651 ADTTILIGIVNGLDH
+651 PTATFLVGIVNGIDH
-666 LHWIFSRKGG
+666 LNWIFSRLGG
-676 KRDDAYNVRLGKE
+676 KRDDAYNVRLGKDA
-689 VHGGV
+689 HGGV
-694 VKSRDY
+694 VKSREY
-700 VRHAKFVILYNVGE
+700 VRHAKFVILYMEGQ

-726 GELTSEQ
+726 GELTREQ
-733 MIKQDY
+733 MENQGYISP
-739 RNPHH
+739 RH

-751 FDEEITLGD
+751 FDEEITLGE

-770 KKKYEADPKHKE
+770 RKKYEADEKLKE
-782 KYAEGQ
+782 EYAEGQ
-788 PVYMSGKELIKFRKK
+788 PVFMSGEELIKFRK
-803 CIQI
+803 

>member
-26 QNVEGKVCLSY
+26 QDVEGKVSLSY
-37 VGYYFNDDPDVNDCV
+37 VGYYFNDNPDVNDCV

-72 IEPKDLINAEDCKEL
+72 IEPKDLINADECKDL
-87 TTEEHTFIYNLSVW
+87 TSEEHTFIYNLSVW

-119 GKRQSSIVF
+119 GKRQSSIVL
-128 YKQAPMMGH
+128 YKQAPTMGH
-137 TRKRRANTFL
+137 TRKRKANTFL

-164 MFILKNLHSGYNK
+164 MFIVKNLHSGYNK

-191 QESIGSTRRQDVS
+191 QESTSGTRRQDVS

-222 VIYYS
+222 IIYYS
-227 ILQHMHDKY
+227 ILQHMHDEY
-236 GFPVSINVNFPLIR
+236 GFPVRINVNFSLIQ
-250 GDKFARYINGYG
+250 GEKFKRYINGYG
-262 KRRLKQIKY
+262 KRRLKHIKY

-280 LWELCYAFF
+280 LWEMCYAFF
-289 DRPDN
+289 DRPNN

-323 GDQKLP
+323 GDQTLP
-329 KELKDQPDGKRVDHL
+329 KELKDQADGKRVDHL
-344 YQYKELTNND
+344 YQYQELTNND
-354 TDDNIYYIGDSKYY
+354 KNENIYYIGDSKYY
-368 KRGNSLGNESVYKQF
+368 KRGNSLGKESIYKQF

-392 NIDLFNDGKAEDR
+392 NIDLFNDGKAEEK
-405 NGHVKLRDD
+405 NGHAKLRDD

-428 ANQNVLQPEDD
+428 ANQNVLLAEDD

-444 SDKEAGQSRQQYY
+444 SDKEENRRRQQYY

-484 IALYGRNHQ
+484 VALYGRNN
-493 SSKVAWRN
+493 SASKELWRQ

-506 FRKEIQQML
+506 FRTEIQKML
-515 KDNFEFYA
+515 KENFEFYA
-523 MTAHADV
+523 MTAKSNV
-530 NADTYIKENFQTL
+530 NPDAYIRENFQQV
-543 LGKVFHPFENRE
+543 LGKVYHPFDNRE
-555 GSDQQYYSLALRN
+555 GSDQQYFSLALRKPEKESN
-568 PDKEYEYYK
+568 PEVSAKIS
-577 NVKHDAIRAEEAR
+577 N
-590 RRIADE
+590 E
-596 NEQVMFDLKQAF
+596 NEAVMFALRQAF
-608 YVAPCE
+608 YIAKCP
-614 LGVDPRS
+614 LGVDPKT

-628 IVEPRSHDEIPK
+628 KVEARPHDEIPK
-640 QFLTMHYLENY
+640 EYLTMHHLEQY
-651 ADTTILIGIVNGLDH
+651 PDATFLIGGFNGVNQLN
-666 LHWIFSRKGG
+666 WIFSRRGG
-676 KRDDAYNVRLGKE
+676 KRDDAYNVRIGKD

-694 VKSRDY
+694 IKSRENI
-700 VRHAKFVILYNVGE
+700 RHAKFVILYEFEKEDKG
-714 NKVYKAFRVKNT
+714 VYKAFRVKNI
-726 GELTSEQ
+726 GELTKQQ
-733 MIKQDY
+733 MIDTGY
-739 RNPHH
+739 INPRH
-744 DKYFCYF
+744 DAYLCYF
-751 FDEEITLGD
+751 FDEEITLGE
-760 FDIQGIIEAD
+760 FDIKKIIEAD
-770 KKKYEADPKHKE
+770 RMKHEADTKQKKE
-782 KYAEGQ
+782 YAEGQ
-788 PVYMSGKELIKFRKK
+788 PVYMSGKELINFRK
-803 CIQI
+803 

>member
-11 EYEDVYDVLKGLGVL
+11 DYEDVYDVLKGLGVL
-26 QNVEGKVCLSY
+26 QDVEGKVSLSY
-37 VGYYFNDDPDVNDCV
+37 VGYYYNDDPDVNDCV

-72 IEPKDLINAEDCKEL
+72 IEPRDLINAEDCKDL
-87 TTEEHTFIYNLSVW
+87 TSEEHTFIYNLSVW

-119 GKRQSSIVF
+119 GKRQSSIVL

-137 TRKRRANTFL
+137 TRKRKANTFL

-164 MFILKNLHSGYNK
+164 MFIVKNLHSGYNK

-191 QESIGSTRRQDVS
+191 QESIGGTRRQDVS
-204 YLNPINKKRQINF
+204 YLNPINKKRQVNF

-250 GDKFARYINGYG
+250 GDKFARYIGGYG

-329 KELKDQPDGKRVDHL
+329 KELKDQPDGKRVDHI
-344 YQYKELTNND
+344 YQYQELTNNT

-368 KRGNSLGNESVYKQF
+368 KRGNSLGKESIYKQF

-392 NIDLFNDGKAEDR
+392 NIDLFNDGKEEEK

-428 ANQNVLQPEDD
+428 ANQNVLRPEDD

-444 SDKEAGQSRQQYY
+444 SDKEADKRRQQYY

-484 IALYGRNHQ
+484 VALYGRNH
-493 SSKVAWRN
+493 SASKALWRN
-501 KVRKM
+501 KVRQM

-515 KDNFEFYA
+515 KENFEFYA
-523 MTAHADV
+523 MTAKNDV
-530 NADTYIKENFQTL
+530 NPDVYIKENFQSL
-543 LGKVFHPFENRE
+543 LGKVYHPFDNRE
-555 GSDQQYYSLALRN
+555 GSDQQYFSLALRK
-568 PDKEYEYYK
+568 PEKES
-577 NVKHDAIRAEEAR
+577 DATIRAKVAS
-590 RRIADE
+590 E
-596 NEQVMFDLKQAF
+596 NEAVMFELKNAF
-608 YVAPCE
+608 YIAKCP
-614 LGVDPRS
+614 LGVDPRT
-621 LPEDVMP
+621 LPEDKMP
-628 IVEPRSHDEIPK
+628 IVEPRPHDVIPK

-651 ADTTILIGIVNGLDH
+651 PKATFLIGIVNGYEH
-666 LHWIFSRKGG
+666 LNWIFSRNGG
-676 KRDDAYNVRLGKE
+676 KRDDAYNVRLGKD

-700 VRHAKFVILYNVGE
+700 VKHAKFVILYMDGE
-714 NKVYKAFRVKNT
+714 KKVYKAFRVKNT
-726 GELTSEQ
+726 GELTHEQ
-733 MIKQDY
+733 MISQGY
-739 RNPHH
+739 LNPRH
-744 DKYFCYF
+744 DRYFCYF
-751 FDEEITLGD
+751 FDEEITLGE
-760 FDIQGIIEAD
+760 FDIETIIEA
-770 KKKYEADPKHKE
+770 E
-782 KYAEGQ
+782 KTRNAGYAKGMPIYVNGE
-788 PVYMSGKELIKFRKK
+788 ELIKFRK
-803 CIQI
+803 

>member
-26 QNVEGKVCLSY
+26 QDVEGKVCLSY

-217 DEELL
+217 DEDLL

-368 KRGNSLGNESVYKQF
+368 KRGNSLGKESVYKQF

-543 LGKVFHPFENRE
+543 LGKVYHPFENRE
-555 GSDQQYYSLALRN
+555 GSDQQYFSLALRKPEKESN
-568 PDKEYEYYK
+568 PEVSAKIS
-577 NVKHDAIRAEEAR
+577 N
-590 RRIADE
+590 E
-596 NEQVMFDLKQAF
+596 NEAVMFALRQAF
-608 YVAPCE
+608 YIAKCP
-614 LGVDPRS
+614 LGVDPKT
-621 LPEDVMP
+621 LPEDIMP
-628 IVEPRSHDEIPK
+628 KVEARPHDEIPK
-640 QFLTMHYLENY
+640 EYLTMHHLEQY
-651 ADTTILIGIVNGLDH
+651 PDATFLIGGFNGVNQLN
-666 LHWIFSRKGG
+666 WIFSRRGG
-676 KRDDAYNVRLGKE
+676 KRDDAYNVRIGKD

-694 VKSRDY
+694 IKSRENI
-700 VRHAKFVILYNVGE
+700 RHAKFVILYECEKEDKG
-714 NKVYKAFRVKNT
+714 VYKAFRVKNI
-726 GELTSEQ
+726 GELTKQQ
-733 MIKQDY
+733 MIDTGY
-739 RNPHH
+739 INPRH
-744 DKYFCYF
+744 DAYLCYF
-751 FDEEITLGD
+751 FDEEITLGE
-760 FDIQGIIEAD
+760 FDIKKIIEAD
-770 KKKYEADPKHKE
+770 RMKHEADSKQKKE
-782 KYAEGQ
+782 YAEGQ
-788 PVYMSGKELIKFRKK
+788 PVYMSGKELINYRK
-803 CIQI
+803 

>member
-11 EYEDVYDVLKGLGVL
+11 DYEDVYDVLKGLGVL
-26 QNVEGKVCLSY
+26 QDVEGKVSLSY
-37 VGYYFNDDPDVNDCV
+37 VGYYYNDDPDVNDCV

-72 IEPKDLINAEDCKEL
+72 IEPRDLINAEDCKDL
-87 TTEEHTFIYNLSVW
+87 TSEEHTFIYNLSVW

-119 GKRQSSIVF
+119 GKRQSSIVL

-137 TRKRRANTFL
+137 TRKRKANTFL

-164 MFILKNLHSGYNK
+164 MFIVKNLHSGYNK

-191 QESIGSTRRQDVS
+191 QESIGGTRRQDVS
-204 YLNPINKKRQINF
+204 YLNPINKKRQVNF

-250 GDKFARYINGYG
+250 GDKFARYIGGYG

-294 IMLNVDQREYLLV
+294 IMLNVDQREYLLA

-329 KELKDQPDGKRVDHL
+329 KELKDQPDGKRVDHI
-344 YQYKELTNND
+344 YQYQELTNNT

-368 KRGNSLGNESVYKQF
+368 KRGNSLGKESIYKQF

-392 NIDLFNDGKAEDR
+392 NIDLFNDGKEEEK

-428 ANQNVLQPEDD
+428 ANQNVLRPEDD

-444 SDKEAGQSRQQYY
+444 SDKEADKRRQQYY

-484 IALYGRNHQ
+484 VALYGRNH
-493 SSKVAWRN
+493 SASKALWRN
-501 KVRKM
+501 KVRQM

-515 KDNFEFYA
+515 KENFEFYA
-523 MTAHADV
+523 MTAKSDV
-530 NADTYIKENFQTL
+530 NPDVYIKENFQSL
-543 LGKVFHPFENRE
+543 LGKVYHPFDNRE
-555 GSDQQYYSLALRN
+555 GSDQQYFSLALRK
-568 PDKEYEYYK
+568 PEKES
-577 NVKHDAIRAEEAR
+577 DATIRAKVAS
-590 RRIADE
+590 E
-596 NEQVMFDLKQAF
+596 NEAVMFELKNAF
-608 YVAPCE
+608 YIAKCP
-614 LGVDPRS
+614 LGVDPRT
-621 LPEDVMP
+621 LPEDKMP
-628 IVEPRSHDEIPK
+628 IVEPRPHDVIPK

-651 ADTTILIGIVNGLDH
+651 PKATFLIGIVNGYEH
-666 LHWIFSRKGG
+666 LNWIFSRNGG
-676 KRDDAYNVRLGKE
+676 KRDDAYNVRLGKD

-700 VRHAKFVILYNVGE
+700 VKHAKFVILYMDGE
-714 NKVYKAFRVKNT
+714 KKVYKAFRVKNT
-726 GELTSEQ
+726 GELTHEQ
-733 MIKQDY
+733 MISQGY
-739 RNPHH
+739 LNPRH
-744 DKYFCYF
+744 DRYFCYF
-751 FDEEITLGD
+751 FDEEITLGE
-760 FDIQGIIEAD
+760 FDIETIIEA
-770 KKKYEADPKHKE
+770 E
-782 KYAEGQ
+782 KTRNAGYAKGMPIYVNGE
-788 PVYMSGKELIKFRKK
+788 ELIKFRK
-803 CIQI
+803 

>member
-26 QNVEGKVCLSY
+26 QDVEGKVSLSY

-119 GKRQSSIVF
+119 GKRQSSIVL

-137 TRKRRANTFL
+137 TRKRKANTFL

-164 MFILKNLHSGYNK
+164 MFIVKNLHSGYNK

-191 QESIGSTRRQDVS
+191 QESGCGSRRQDVS

-227 ILQHMHDKY
+227 VLQHMHDEY
-236 GFPVSINVNFPLIR
+236 GFPVRINVNFPLIQ
-250 GDKFARYINGYG
+250 GEKFKRYINGYG

-323 GDQKLP
+323 GDQTLP

-344 YQYKELTNND
+344 YQYQELTNND
-354 TDDNIYYIGDSKYY
+354 KNDNIYYIGDSKYY
-368 KRGNSLGNESVYKQF
+368 KRGNSLGKESIYKQF

-444 SDKEAGQSRQQYY
+444 SDKEAGQRRQQYY

-543 LGKVFHPFENRE
+543 LGKVYHPFENRE
-555 GSDQQYYSLALRN
+555 GSDQQYFSLALRKPEKERN
-568 PDKEYEYYK
+568 PEVSAKIS
-577 NVKHDAIRAEEAR
+577 N
-590 RRIADE
+590 E
-596 NEQVMFDLKQAF
+596 NEAVMFALRQAF
-608 YVAPCE
+608 YIAKCP
-614 LGVDPRS
+614 LGVDPKT
-621 LPEDVMP
+621 LPEDIMP
-628 IVEPRSHDEIPK
+628 KVEARPHDEIPK
-640 QFLTMHYLENY
+640 EYLTMHHLEQY
-651 ADTTILIGIVNGLDH
+651 PDATFLIGGFNGVNQLN
-666 LHWIFSRKGG
+666 WIFSRRGG
-676 KRDDAYNVRLGKE
+676 KRDDAYNVRIGKD

-694 VKSRDY
+694 IKSRENI
-700 VRHAKFVILYNVGE
+700 RHAKFVILYEFEKEDKG
-714 NKVYKAFRVKNT
+714 VYKAFRVKNI
-726 GELTSEQ
+726 GELTKQQ
-733 MIKQDY
+733 MIDTGY
-739 RNPHH
+739 INPRH
-744 DKYFCYF
+744 DAYLCYF
-751 FDEEITLGD
+751 FDEEITLGE
-760 FDIQGIIEAD
+760 FDIKKIIEAD
-770 KKKYEADPKHKE
+770 RMKHEADSKQKKE
-782 KYAEGQ
+782 YAEGQ
-788 PVYMSGKELIKFRKK
+788 PVYMSGKELINYRK
-803 CIQI
+803 

>member
-11 EYEDVYDVLKGLGVL
+11 DYEDVYDVLKGLGVL
-26 QNVEGKVCLSY
+26 QDVKGKVSLSY

-119 GKRQSSIVF
+119 GKRQSSIVL

-137 TRKRRANTFL
+137 TRKRKANTFL

-164 MFILKNLHSGYNK
+164 IFIVKNLHSGYNK

-191 QESIGSTRRQDVS
+191 QESGCGSRRQDVS

-227 ILQHMHDKY
+227 VLQHMHDEY
-236 GFPVSINVNFPLIR
+236 GFPVRINVNFPLIQ
-250 GDKFARYINGYG
+250 GEKFKRYINGYG

-323 GDQKLP
+323 GDQTLP
-329 KELKDQPDGKRVDHL
+329 KELKDQPDGKRVDHI
-344 YQYKELTNND
+344 YQYQELTNNA
-354 TDDNIYYIGDSKYY
+354 TDDHIYYIGDSKYY
-368 KRGNSLGNESVYKQF
+368 KRGNSLGKESVYKQF

-444 SDKEAGQSRQQYY
+444 SDKEAGQRRQQYY

-484 IALYGRNHQ
+484 IALYGRNNQ

-543 LGKVFHPFENRE
+543 LGKVYHPFENRE
-555 GSDQQYYSLALRN
+555 GSDQQYFSLALRKPEKESN
-568 PDKEYEYYK
+568 PEVSAKIS
-577 NVKHDAIRAEEAR
+577 N
-590 RRIADE
+590 E
-596 NEQVMFDLKQAF
+596 NEAVMFALRQAF
-608 YVAPCE
+608 YIAKCP
-614 LGVDPRS
+614 LGVDPKT

-628 IVEPRSHDEIPK
+628 KVEARPHDEIPK
-640 QFLTMHYLENY
+640 EYLTMHHLEQY
-651 ADTTILIGIVNGLDH
+651 PDATFLIGGFNGVNQLN
-666 LHWIFSRKGG
+666 WIFSRRGG
-676 KRDDAYNVRLGKE
+676 KRDDAYNVRIGKD

-694 VKSRDY
+694 IKSRENI
-700 VRHAKFVILYNVGE
+700 RHAKFVILYEFEKEDKG
-714 NKVYKAFRVKNT
+714 VYKAFRVKNI
-726 GELTSEQ
+726 GELTKQQ
-733 MIKQDY
+733 MIDTGY
-739 RNPHH
+739 INPRH
-744 DKYFCYF
+744 DAYLCYF
-751 FDEEITLGD
+751 FDEEITLGE
-760 FDIQGIIEAD
+760 FDIKKIIEAD
-770 KKKYEADPKHKE
+770 RMKHEADSKQKKE
-782 KYAEGQ
+782 YAEGQ
-788 PVYMSGKELIKFRKK
+788 PVYMSGKELINYRK
-803 CIQI
+803 

>member
-26 QNVEGKVCLSY
+26 QDVEGKVSLSY

-164 MFILKNLHSGYNK
+164 MFIVKDLHSGYNK
-177 INWTRTISRSQAVI
+177 INWTRTFSRSQAVI

-250 GDKFARYINGYG
+250 GDKFARYISGYG

-368 KRGNSLGNESVYKQF
+368 KRGNSLGKESVYKQF

-405 NGHVKLRDD
+405 SGHVKLRDD

-428 ANQNVLQPEDD
+428 ANQNVLRPEND

-444 SDKEAGQSRQQYY
+444 SDKEDGKRRQQYY

-484 IALYGRNHQ
+484 VALYGRNN
-493 SSKVAWRN
+493 SASKVQWRN
-501 KVRKM
+501 KVRRM
-506 FRKEIQQML
+506 FRIEIQQML
-515 KDNFEFYA
+515 KENFEFYA
-523 MTAHADV
+523 MTAKSDV
-530 NADTYIKENFQTL
+530 NPDAYLRENFQQV
-543 LGKVFHPFENRE
+543 LGKVYHPFDNRE
-555 GSDQQYYSLALRN
+555 GSDQQYFSLALRK
-568 PDKEYEYYK
+568 PEKEA
-577 NVKHDAIRAEEAR
+577 DAAIREKVAS
-590 RRIADE
+590 E
-596 NEQVMFDLKQAF
+596 NEAVMFELKHAF
-608 YVAPCE
+608 YIAKCP
-614 LGVDPRS
+614 LGVDPRT

-628 IVEPRSHDEIPK
+628 RVEARPHDVIPK

-651 ADTTILIGIVNGLDH
+651 PKATFLIGIVNGIEH

-689 VHGGV
+689 AHGGV

-700 VRHAKFVILYNVGE
+700 VKHAKFVILYNAGE

-726 GELTSEQ
+726 GELTREQ
-733 MIKQDY
+733 MISQGY
-739 RNPHH
+739 LRPRH

-751 FDEEITLGD
+751 FDEEITLGE
-760 FDIQGIIEAD
+760 FDIHGIIEAD
-770 KKKYEADPKHKE
+770 KKKHEVDAKQKE
-782 KYAEGQ
+782 EYAEGQ
-788 PVYMSGKELIKFRKK
+788 PIFMSGEELIKFRK
-803 CIQI
+803 

>member
-26 QNVEGKVCLSY
+26 QDVEGKVSLSY

-72 IEPKDLINAEDCKEL
+72 IEPKDLINAEECKDL

-119 GKRQSSIVF
+119 GKRQSSIVL

-137 TRKRRANTFL
+137 TRKRKANTFL

-164 MFILKNLHSGYNK
+164 MFIVKNLHSGYNK

-191 QESIGSTRRQDVS
+191 QESIGGTRRQDVS

-222 VIYYS
+222 IIYYS

-250 GDKFARYINGYG
+250 GDKFARYISGYG

-294 IMLNVDQREYLLV
+294 IMLNADQREYLLV

-344 YQYKELTNND
+344 YQYQELTNND

-368 KRGNSLGNESVYKQF
+368 KRGNSLGKESIYKQF

-392 NIDLFNDGKAEDR
+392 NIDLFNDGKAEEKS
-405 NGHVKLRDD
+405 GHVKLRDD

-444 SDKEAGQSRQQYY
+444 SDKEADKRRQQYY

-484 IALYGRNHQ
+484 VALYGRNNVAGKAQ
-493 SSKVAWRN
+493 WRSKVRQ
-501 KVRKM
+501 M
-506 FRKEIQQML
+506 FRKQIQQML
-515 KDNFEFYA
+515 KENFDFYA
-523 MTAHADV
+523 MTAKSDV
-530 NADTYIKENFQTL
+530 NPDVYIKENFQSL
-543 LGKVFHPFENRE
+543 LGKVYHPFDNRE
-555 GSDQQYYSLALRN
+555 GSDQQYFSLALRK
-568 PDKEYEYYK
+568 PEKEA
-577 NVKHDAIRAEEAR
+577 DAATREKVAG
-590 RRIADE
+590 E
-596 NEQVMFDLKQAF
+596 NETVMFELKHAF
-608 YVAPCE
+608 YIAKCP
-614 LGVDPRS
+614 LGVDPRT
-621 LPEDVMP
+621 LPEELMP
-628 IVEPRSHDEIPK
+628 IVEPRPHDVIPK

-651 ADTTILIGIVNGLDH
+651 PTATFLIGMVNGINH
-666 LHWIFSRKGG
+666 LNWIFSRKGG
-676 KRDDAYNVRLGKE
+676 KRDDAYNVRLGKD

-700 VRHAKFVILYNVGE
+700 VKHAKFVILYMDGE
-714 NKVYKAFRVKNT
+714 KKVYKAFRVKNT
-726 GELTSEQ
+726 GELTREQ
-733 MIKQDY
+733 MMNQGY
-739 RNPHH
+739 LEPRH
-744 DKYFCYF
+744 DRYFCYF
-751 FDEEITLGD
+751 FDEEITLGE
-760 FDIQGIIEAD
+760 FDIDAIVEA
-770 KKKYEADPKHKE
+770 E
-782 KYAEGQ
+782 KARNAEYAKGM
-788 PVYMSGKELIKFRKK
+788 PVYMSGEELIKFRR
-803 CIQI
+803 

>member
-11 EYEDVYDVLKGLGVL
+11 DYEDVYDVLKGLGVL
-26 QNVEGKVCLSY
+26 QDVEGKVSLSY
-37 VGYYFNDDPDVNDCV
+37 VGYYYNDDPDVNDCV

-72 IEPKDLINAEDCKEL
+72 IEPRDLINAEDCKDL
-87 TTEEHTFIYNLSVW
+87 TSEEHTFIYNLSVW

-119 GKRQSSIVF
+119 GKRQSSIVL

-137 TRKRRANTFL
+137 TRKRKANTFL

-164 MFILKNLHSGYNK
+164 MFIVKNLHSGYNK

-191 QESIGSTRRQDVS
+191 QESIGGTRRQDVS
-204 YLNPINKKRQINF
+204 YLNPINKKRQVNF

-236 GFPVSINVNFPLIR
+236 GFPVSINVNVPLIR
-250 GDKFARYINGYG
+250 GDKFARYIGGYG

-280 LWELCYAFF
+280 LWELCYTFF

-329 KELKDQPDGKRVDHL
+329 KELKDQPDGKRVDHI
-344 YQYKELTNND
+344 YQYQELTNNT

-368 KRGNSLGNESVYKQF
+368 KRGNSLGKESIYKQF

-392 NIDLFNDGKAEDR
+392 NIDLFNDGKEEEK

-428 ANQNVLQPEDD
+428 ANQNVLRPEDD

-444 SDKEAGQSRQQYY
+444 SDKEADKRRQQYY

-484 IALYGRNHQ
+484 VALYGRNH
-493 SSKVAWRN
+493 SASKALWRN
-501 KVRKM
+501 KVRQM

-515 KDNFEFYA
+515 KENFEFYA
-523 MTAHADV
+523 MTAKSDV
-530 NADTYIKENFQTL
+530 NPDVYIKENFQSL
-543 LGKVFHPFENRE
+543 LGKVYHPFDNRE
-555 GSDQQYYSLALRN
+555 GSDQQYFSLALRK
-568 PDKEYEYYK
+568 PEKES
-577 NVKHDAIRAEEAR
+577 DATIRAKVAS
-590 RRIADE
+590 E
-596 NEQVMFDLKQAF
+596 NEAVMFELKNAF
-608 YVAPCE
+608 YIAKCP
-614 LGVDPRS
+614 LGVDPRT
-621 LPEDVMP
+621 LPEDKMP
-628 IVEPRSHDEIPK
+628 IIEPRPHDVIPK

-651 ADTTILIGIVNGLDH
+651 PKATFLIGIVNGYEH
-666 LHWIFSRKGG
+666 LNWIFSRNGG
-676 KRDDAYNVRLGKE
+676 KRDDAYNVRLGKD

-700 VRHAKFVILYNVGE
+700 VKHAKFVILYMDGE
-714 NKVYKAFRVKNT
+714 KKVYKAFRVKNT
-726 GELTSEQ
+726 GELTHEQ
-733 MIKQDY
+733 MISQGY
-739 RNPHH
+739 LNPRHNR
-744 DKYFCYF
+744 YFCYF
-751 FDEEITLGD
+751 FDEEITLGE
-760 FDIQGIIEAD
+760 FDIETIIEA
-770 KKKYEADPKHKE
+770 E
-782 KYAEGQ
+782 KTRNAGYAKGM
-788 PVYMSGKELIKFRKK
+788 PIYMNGEELIKFRK
-803 CIQI
+803 

>member
-11 EYEDVYDVLKGLGVL
+11 DYEDVYDVLKGLGVL
-26 QNVEGKVCLSY
+26 QDVEGKVSLSY
-37 VGYYFNDDPDVNDCV
+37 VGYYYNDDPDVNDCV

-72 IEPKDLINAEDCKEL
+72 IEPRDLINAEDCKDL
-87 TTEEHTFIYNLSVW
+87 TSEEHTFIYNLSVW

-119 GKRQSSIVF
+119 GKRQSSIVL

-137 TRKRRANTFL
+137 TRKRKANTFL

-164 MFILKNLHSGYNK
+164 MFIVKNLHSGYNK

-191 QESIGSTRRQDVS
+191 QESIGGTRRQDVS
-204 YLNPINKKRQINF
+204 YLNPINKKRQVNF

-250 GDKFARYINGYG
+250 GDKFARYIGGYG

-307 KSFHIV
+307 KSFHIM

-329 KELKDQPDGKRVDHL
+329 KELKDQPDGKRVDHI
-344 YQYKELTNND
+344 YQYQELTNNT

-368 KRGNSLGNESVYKQF
+368 KRGNSLGKESIYKQF

-392 NIDLFNDGKAEDR
+392 NIDLFNDGKEEEK

-428 ANQNVLQPEDD
+428 ANQNVLRPEDD

-444 SDKEAGQSRQQYY
+444 SDKEADKRRQQYY

-484 IALYGRNHQ
+484 VALYGRNH
-493 SSKVAWRN
+493 SASKALWRN
-501 KVRKM
+501 KVRQM

-515 KDNFEFYA
+515 KENFEFYA
-523 MTAHADV
+523 MTAKSDV
-530 NADTYIKENFQTL
+530 NPDVYIKENFQSL
-543 LGKVFHPFENRE
+543 LGKVYHPFDNRE
-555 GSDQQYYSLALRN
+555 GSDQQYFSLALRK
-568 PDKEYEYYK
+568 PEKES
-577 NVKHDAIRAEEAR
+577 DATIRAKVAS
-590 RRIADE
+590 E
-596 NEQVMFDLKQAF
+596 NEAVMFELKNAF
-608 YVAPCE
+608 YIAKCP
-614 LGVDPRS
+614 LGVDPRT
-621 LPEDVMP
+621 LPEDKMP
-628 IVEPRSHDEIPK
+628 IVEPRPHDVIPK

-651 ADTTILIGIVNGLDH
+651 PKATFLIGIVNGYEH
-666 LHWIFSRKGG
+666 LNWIFSRNGG
-676 KRDDAYNVRLGKE
+676 KRDDAYNVRLGKD

-700 VRHAKFVILYNVGE
+700 VKHAKFVILYMDGE
-714 NKVYKAFRVKNT
+714 KKVYKAFRVKNT
-726 GELTSEQ
+726 GELTHEQ
-733 MIKQDY
+733 MISQGCL
-739 RNPHH
+739 NPRH
-744 DKYFCYF
+744 DRYFCYF
-751 FDEEITLGD
+751 FDEEITLGE
-760 FDIQGIIEAD
+760 FDIETIIEA
-770 KKKYEADPKHKE
+770 E
-782 KYAEGQ
+782 KTRNAGYAKGMPIYVNGE
-788 PVYMSGKELIKFRKK
+788 ELIKFRK
-803 CIQI
+803 

>member
-11 EYEDVYDVLKGLGVL
+11 DYEDVYDVLKGLGVL
-26 QNVEGKVCLSY
+26 QDVEGKVSLSY
-37 VGYYFNDDPDVNDCV
+37 VGYYYNDDPDVNDCV

-72 IEPKDLINAEDCKEL
+72 IEPRDLINAEDCKDL
-87 TTEEHTFIYNLSVW
+87 TSEEHTFIYNLSVW

-119 GKRQSSIVF
+119 GKRQSSIVL

-137 TRKRRANTFL
+137 TRKRKANTFL

-164 MFILKNLHSGYNK
+164 MFIVKNLHSGYNK

-191 QESIGSTRRQDVS
+191 QESIGGTRRQDVS
-204 YLNPINKKRQINF
+204 YLNPINKKRQVNF

-250 GDKFARYINGYG
+250 GDKFARYIGGYG

-329 KELKDQPDGKRVDHL
+329 KELKDQPDGKRVDHI
-344 YQYKELTNND
+344 YQYQELTNNT

-368 KRGNSLGNESVYKQF
+368 KRGNSLGKESIYKQF

-392 NIDLFNDGKAEDR
+392 NIDLFNDGKEEEK

-428 ANQNVLQPEDD
+428 ANQNVLRPKDD

-444 SDKEAGQSRQQYY
+444 SDKEADKRRQQYY

-484 IALYGRNHQ
+484 VALYGRNH
-493 SSKVAWRN
+493 SASKALWRN
-501 KVRKM
+501 KVRQM

-515 KDNFEFYA
+515 KENFEFYA
-523 MTAHADV
+523 MTAKSDV
-530 NADTYIKENFQTL
+530 NPDVYIKENFQSL
-543 LGKVFHPFENRE
+543 LGKVYHPFDNRE
-555 GSDQQYYSLALRN
+555 GSDQQYFSLALRK
-568 PDKEYEYYK
+568 PEKES
-577 NVKHDAIRAEEAR
+577 DATIRAKVAS
-590 RRIADE
+590 E
-596 NEQVMFDLKQAF
+596 NEAVMFELKNAF
-608 YVAPCE
+608 YIAKCP
-614 LGVDPRS
+614 LGVDPRT
-621 LPEDVMP
+621 LPEDKMP
-628 IVEPRSHDEIPK
+628 IVEPRPHDVIPK

-651 ADTTILIGIVNGLDH
+651 PKATFLIGIVNGYEH
-666 LHWIFSRKGG
+666 LNWIFSRNGG
-676 KRDDAYNVRLGKE
+676 KRDDAYNVRLGKD

-700 VRHAKFVILYNVGE
+700 VKHAKFVILYMDGE
-714 NKVYKAFRVKNT
+714 KKVYKAFRVKNT
-726 GELTSEQ
+726 GELTHEQ
-733 MIKQDY
+733 MISQGY
-739 RNPHH
+739 LNPRH
-744 DKYFCYF
+744 DRYFCYF
-751 FDEEITLGD
+751 FDEEITLGE
-760 FDIQGIIEAD
+760 FDIETIIEA
-770 KKKYEADPKHKE
+770 E
-782 KYAEGQ
+782 KTRNAGYAKGMPIYVNGE
-788 PVYMSGKELIKFRKK
+788 ELIKFRK
-803 CIQI
+803 

>member
-26 QNVEGKVCLSY
+26 QDVEGKVSLSY

-164 MFILKNLHSGYNK
+164 MFIVKDLHSGYNK

-250 GDKFARYINGYG
+250 GDKFARYISGYG

-294 IMLNVDQREYLLV
+294 IMLNVDQREYMLV

-368 KRGNSLGNESVYKQF
+368 KRGNSLGKESVYKQF

-405 NGHVKLRDD
+405 SGHVKLRDD

-428 ANQNVLQPEDD
+428 ANQNVLRPEND

-444 SDKEAGQSRQQYY
+444 SDKEDGKRRQQYY

-484 IALYGRNHQ
+484 VALYGRNN
-493 SSKVAWRN
+493 SASKVQWRN
-501 KVRKM
+501 KVRRM
-506 FRKEIQQML
+506 FRIEIQQML
-515 KDNFEFYA
+515 KENFEFYA
-523 MTAHADV
+523 MTAKSDV
-530 NADTYIKENFQTL
+530 NPDAYLRENFQQV
-543 LGKVFHPFENRE
+543 LGKVYHPFDNRE
-555 GSDQQYYSLALRN
+555 GSDQQYFSLALRK
-568 PDKEYEYYK
+568 PEKEA
-577 NVKHDAIRAEEAR
+577 DAAIREKVAS
-590 RRIADE
+590 E
-596 NEQVMFDLKQAF
+596 NEAVMFELKHAF
-608 YVAPCE
+608 YIAKCP
-614 LGVDPRS
+614 LGVDPRT

-628 IVEPRSHDEIPK
+628 RVEARPHDVIPK

-651 ADTTILIGIVNGLDH
+651 PKATFLIGIVNGMEH

-689 VHGGV
+689 AHGGV

-700 VRHAKFVILYNVGE
+700 VKHAKFVILYNASE

-726 GELTSEQ
+726 GELTREQ
-733 MIKQDY
+733 MISQGY
-739 RNPHH
+739 LRPRH

-751 FDEEITLGD
+751 FDEEITLGE
-760 FDIQGIIEAD
+760 FDIHGIIEAD
-770 KKKYEADPKHKE
+770 KKKHEVDAKQKE
-782 KYAEGQ
+782 EYAEGQ
-788 PVYMSGKELIKFRKK
+788 PIFMSGEELIKFRK
-803 CIQI
+803 

>member
-11 EYEDVYDVLKGLGVL
+11 DYEDVYDVLKGLGVL
-26 QNVEGKVCLSY
+26 QDVEGKVSLSY
-37 VGYYFNDDPDVNDCV
+37 VGYYYNDDPDVNDCV

-72 IEPKDLINAEDCKEL
+72 IEPRDLINAEDCKDL
-87 TTEEHTFIYNLSVW
+87 TSEEHTFIYNLSVW

-119 GKRQSSIVF
+119 GKRQSSIVL

-137 TRKRRANTFL
+137 TRKRKANTFL

-164 MFILKNLHSGYNK
+164 MFIVKNLHSGYNK

-191 QESIGSTRRQDVS
+191 QESIGGTRRQDVS
-204 YLNPINKKRQINF
+204 YLNPINKKRQVNF

-250 GDKFARYINGYG
+250 GDKFARYIGGYG

-329 KELKDQPDGKRVDHL
+329 KELKDQPDGKRVDHI
-344 YQYKELTNND
+344 YQYQELTNNT

-368 KRGNSLGNESVYKQF
+368 KRGNSLGKESIYKQF

-392 NIDLFNDGKAEDR
+392 NIDLFNDGKEEEK

-423 NFFIS
+423 YFFIS
-428 ANQNVLQPEDD
+428 ANQNVLRPEDD

-444 SDKEAGQSRQQYY
+444 SDKEADKRRQQYY

-484 IALYGRNHQ
+484 VALYGRNH
-493 SSKVAWRN
+493 SASKALWRN
-501 KVRKM
+501 KVRQM

-515 KDNFEFYA
+515 KENFEFYA
-523 MTAHADV
+523 MTAKSDV
-530 NADTYIKENFQTL
+530 NPDVYIKENFQSL
-543 LGKVFHPFENRE
+543 LGKVYHPFDNRE
-555 GSDQQYYSLALRN
+555 GSDQQYFSLALRK
-568 PDKEYEYYK
+568 PEKES
-577 NVKHDAIRAEEAR
+577 DATIRAKVAS
-590 RRIADE
+590 E
-596 NEQVMFDLKQAF
+596 NEAVMFELKNAF
-608 YVAPCE
+608 YIAKCP
-614 LGVDPRS
+614 LGVDPRT
-621 LPEDVMP
+621 LPEDKMP
-628 IVEPRSHDEIPK
+628 IVEPRPHDVIPK

-651 ADTTILIGIVNGLDH
+651 PKATFLIGIVNGYEH
-666 LHWIFSRKGG
+666 LNWIFSRNGG
-676 KRDDAYNVRLGKE
+676 KRDDAYNVRLGKD

-700 VRHAKFVILYNVGE
+700 VKHAKFVILYMDGE
-714 NKVYKAFRVKNT
+714 KKVYKAFRVKNT
-726 GELTSEQ
+726 GELTHEQ
-733 MIKQDY
+733 MISQGY
-739 RNPHH
+739 LNPRH
-744 DKYFCYF
+744 DRYFCYF
-751 FDEEITLGD
+751 FDEEITLGE
-760 FDIQGIIEAD
+760 FDIETIIEA
-770 KKKYEADPKHKE
+770 E
-782 KYAEGQ
+782 KTRNAGYAKGMPIYVNGE
-788 PVYMSGKELIKFRKK
+788 ELIKFRK
-803 CIQI
+803 